1 MNGPTCGILWGVGEA
16 AMPAMPSGGG
26 ADAAGNRQSRLGSVS
41 HPLILSGRSHHLSG
55 VPEPG
60 RETMTMMSGDHR
72 DDDDQDDD
80 DGGDGGGDG
89 GSNPLPLPSCLP
101 LSPRSPHCSCLIAP
115 PLFIPAKVFMRIS
128 CYVDTRRP
136 DACRLS
142 PASADSVS
150 NGCD

>member
-1 MNGPTCGILWGVGEA
+1 MLDPVGSGPGCYACYALQ
-16 AMPAMPSGGG
+16 GG
-26 ADAAGNRQSRLGSVS
+26 ADGAGNRQSRLGSVS
-41 HPLILSGRSHHLSG
+41 HRLILSERSHHLSG
-55 VPEPG
+55 IPEPA

-80 DGGDGGGDG
+80 DDGGDG
-89 GSNPLPLPSCLP
+89 GSNPLPLPSCLA
-101 LSPRSPHCSCLIAP
+101 LSPRSPRCSCLIAP

-142 PASADSVS
+142 PASADSLS

>member
-1 MNGPTCGILWGVGEA
+1 MWDPVG
-16 AMPAMPSGGG
+16 SGRGCYARYALRGG
-26 ADAAGNRQSRLGSVS
+26 AHAAGNRQSRLGSVS

-80 DGGDGGGDG
+80 DGG
-89 GSNPLPLPSCLP
+89 SNPLPLPSCLP
-101 LSPRSPHCSCLIAP
+101 LSPRPPRCSCLIAP